1 MQRRPHT
8 PHGTPS
14 APAAPRLGGPAVR
27 RRCALPVTRYRSSG
41 LNTASRWSSSLRRL
55 PTAPMGE
62 ANLRTSHTASPPPPP
77 PLLAPRRADRTRTH
91 VGPSSPLPHAP
102 RHPHLARARTAG
114 VRLRVWSPDRVSNV
128 WLSRENRTD
137 VIGRPG
143 SCPAVSCA
151 THDTPPPPR
160 GHPPRP
166 TRTLLLPGGTGA
178 QPLARGPHHRRS
190 LMRAVGGPDLD
201 GAIVDAYGAR
211 SARRPAVGARQGD
224 DESWPL
230 HKTNATKPYR
240 RPPAFRHAKTR
251 PSACSCAGPAAS
263 TWRRARSFAFE
274 RCQHPID

>member
-1 MQRRPHT
+1 MVLIVAQAADRADGGSKLAHIPHCLASPTTTTPRTPSRRPH
-8 PHGTPS
+8 PHTRWPFLSTS
-14 APAAPRLGGPAVR
+14 A
-27 RRCALPVTRYRSSG
+27 
-41 LNTASRWSSSLRRL
+41 
-55 PTAPMGE
+55 
-62 ANLRTSHTASPPPPP
+62 RTPPPPP
-77 PLLAPRRADRTRTH
+77 RPRAHGRCTLEGVVARPREQRLVVARKQDGRDWPAGLVPSRFLCDTRY
-91 VGPSSPLPHAP
+91 
-102 RHPHLARARTAG
+102 
-114 VRLRVWSPDRVSNV
+114 
-128 WLSRENRTD
+128 
-137 VIGRPG
+137 
-143 SCPAVSCA
+143 
-151 THDTPPPPR
+151 PPPPPA
-160 GHPPRP
+160 GIPHARP
-166 TRTLLLPGGTGA
+166 GRAVESALLLPGGTGA